1 MISGKLTKSLLET
14 LKSSSLM
21 ALSKDAL
28 EVSID
33 QLLSDGILKDIPIVG
48 TISNVFGVTN
58 SINNYLFTKKL
69 LRFLYEIK
77 DIPIEQRGKMISKI
91 DNNIK
96 YRNRIGEYLL
106 FLINHCEDDIK
117 ASLLSWGFRSFLQ
130 DKISFENFQRIA
142 NIINH
147 LSLVDF
153 KDFINSDEFGEDRS
167 IYIGCGLLFVY
178 SDTPSIERGTEYE
191 EPEFFVNGGETNVC
205 ITDIGRLVKEI
216 YKDYKY
222 EAT

>member
-1 MISGKLTKSLLET
+1 MSSDKLTKSLLET
-14 LKSSSLM
+14 LKSGSLM
-21 ALSKDAL
+21 DLSKDAF

-48 TISNVFGVTN
+48 TISNVFGITN

-69 LRFLYEIK
+69 LRFLYGIK
-77 DIPIEQRGKMISKI
+77 DIPQKQREKMISKI
-91 DNNIK
+91 DDNLK
-96 YRNRIGEYLL
+96 YREKIGEYLL
-106 FLINHCEDDIK
+106 FLINHCEDDNK
-117 ASLLSWGFRSFLQ
+117 AGLLSWGFRSFLQ
-130 DKISFENFQRIA
+130 DKVSFENFQRIA

-147 LSLVDF
+147 LSLIDF
-153 KDFINSDEFGEDRS
+153 KDFINTDVFGEDRS

-191 EPEFFVNGGETNVC
+191 EPDFFVDGGETNVC
-205 ITDIGRLVKEI
+205 VTDIGYLMKEI

-222 EAT
+222 GTT